1 MSSLQAMTTYS
12 VSKTNDES
20 VSEMG
25 DEASAV
31 RAVKAMGV
39 VHDRYGQPD
48 EVLYTEQIE
57 VGPVGPDEV
66 LLEVEAAS
74 LNPLDWH
81 FTTGTPLMLR
91 VMAGFRAPK
100 SRVRGRD
107 VAGRVIAVG
116 NEVTNLSV
124 GDLVFGGVDGSF
136 AEYATAKPHNLA
148 VVPDGCSAEEAAAV
162 PIAAATA
169 LQAIDDHAPVKPGQR
184 VLVNGAA
191 GGVGTMAV
199 QIAVA
204 RGAEVVG
211 VCSAKNVGMIKR
223 LGASQVIDYT
233 SADSL
238 AAARAAGPFE
248 VIIDGVGNWSTREL
262 KSLLTES
269 GAVVAFSGPKKN
281 PLVGPFLS
289 MIRKQLAFRFGS
301 QSYAQFTAT
310 LKDSMD
316 PIAAL
321 LASGDL
327 RPEIHRTISL
337 DEVPAALAELGEGH
351 TPSKVVVQIAAD

>member
-1 MSSLQAMTTYS
+1 MTTYS
-12 VSKTNDES
+12 VSKTNDEG
-20 VSEMG
+20 VSEMSN
-25 DEASAV
+25 ETTASS
-31 RAVKAMGV
+31 AVKAMAV

-48 EVLYTEQIE
+48 EVLYTEEIE
-57 VGPVGPDEV
+57 VESAGPDEV
-66 LLEVEAAS
+66 LLEVQAAS

-91 VMAGFRAPK
+91 MMAGFRTPK
-100 SRVRGRD
+100 SRARGRD
-107 VAGRVIAVG
+107 VAGRVIAIG
-116 NEVTNLSV
+116 NDVTDLSV

-148 VVPDGCSAEEAAAV
+148 LVPDGCSVERAAAA

-169 LQAIDDHAPVKPGQR
+169 LQAIDDHAQVKPGQR

-211 VCSAKNVGMIKR
+211 VCSTKNVEMTER
-223 LGASQVIDYT
+223 LGASLVIDYT
-233 SADSL
+233 STDSL
-238 AAARAAGPFE
+238 AAARAAGPFD
-248 VIIDGVGNWSTREL
+248 VIIDGVGNWSTRDL
-262 KSLLTES
+262 KSLLTDA
-269 GAVVAFSGPKKN
+269 GAVVAFAGPKKN
-281 PLVGPFLS
+281 PLVGPFVS

-316 PIAAL
+316 PIAVL

-337 DEVPAALAELGEGH
+337 DEVPAVLAELGEGH